1 MLYRLRPPMSCLQTT
16 PQLPLTVGS
25 LYKSRSTTAPLRGV
39 PKRKGKAFNRTVI
52 DAKISKDVLPTN
64 NMPLLAEK
72 LNGRLAM
79 LGYLAGSGFESVRG
93 VNYLDQLKDT
103 WAFALLMIC
112 VVTFATLKT
121 RNLEVLEKPPFTTN
135 LELLNG
141 RMAMLGL
148 ACKFIYDLNV
158 IG

>member
-1 MLYRLRPPMSCLQTT
+1 MSCLQIT
-16 PQLPLTVGS
+16 PQLALTVGS

-52 DAKISKDVLPTN
+52 DAKFSKDVLPTN

-79 LGYLAGSGFESVRG
+79 LGFLAGSGYEAVTG

-103 WAFALLMIC
+103 WVFAVLLVG
-112 VVTFATLKT
+112 VVTFGTLKT
-121 RNLEVLEKPPFTTN
+121 RNLEVVEKLPFTTN

-148 ACKFIYDLNV
+148 ACKFIYDLNL